1 MTPPPFSHR
10 ACYQIPLAGGGV
22 LDLGSRP
29 LVMGVLNVT
38 PDSFADADHLSDP
51 SRAVAAALALEAGG
65 ADLVDIGG
73 ESTRPGAE
81 PVDAD
86 TEIERVAPVVEALH
100 GRLRIPISV
109 DTYKARVADAVLA
122 AGAAMINDISGLQY
136 EPALASVV
144 ARHRA
149 ALVLMH
155 TRGRSTDMYAQATY
169 RDLIGE
175 VVSELKASLGRA
187 TSAGVPLEGLLVDPG
202 VGFAKRPDDSYGVLA
217 RLPEIAR
224 ALGRPVVV
232 GPSRKSFLKDA
243 AGGADAARRDWPT
256 AAAVTAAVLAGAHIV
271 RVHAVAEMVQVVR
284 AAEEIRKHAAS
295 VPDPL

>member
-1 MTPPPFSHR
+1 
-10 ACYQIPLAGGGV
+10 
-22 LDLGSRP
+22 
-29 LVMGVLNVT
+29 MGVLNVT
-38 PDSFADADHLSDP
+38 PDSFGDADHLFDP
-51 SRAVAAALALEAGG
+51 SRAVAAAIELEAAG

-81 PVDAD
+81 PVDAE
-86 TEIERVAPVVEALH
+86 TEIARVAPVVEALR

-109 DTYKARVADAVLA
+109 DTYKARVADAALG

-144 ARHRA
+144 ARRGA

-155 TRGRSTDMYAQATY
+155 TRGRSADMYAHATY
-169 RDLIGE
+169 HDLIGE
-175 VVSELKASLGRA
+175 VISELKSSIGRA
-187 TSAGVPLEGLLVDPG
+187 TAARVPLEGLLVDPG

-224 ALGRPVVV
+224 ALERPVLV
-232 GPSRKSFLKDA
+232 GPSRKSFLKEA

-271 RVHAVAEMVQVVR
+271 RVHAVAHMVQVVR
-284 AAEEIRKHAAS
+284 AAEEIRKRLPAVA
-295 VPDPL
+295 PGQL